1 LKCRRCTNFVGTKL
15 SDSGKVGSRK
25 REDRQKSPPIPFLF
39 TRLIGQPEL
48 FANERR
54 NRIKERKNSR
64 PCPTQPDARATKSG
78 TPLVFVAKN

>member
-1 LKCRRCTNFVGTKL
+1 LARNSAIAEKSEAESART
-15 SDSGKVGSRK
+15 GKNP
-25 REDRQKSPPIPFLF
+25 PPIPFLF

-64 PCPTQPDARATKSG
+64 PYPTQPDARATKSG